1 MEEIITTTKKQKL
14 IEASDDTKN
23 SGMFDSANL
32 SSADPKSIG
41 RPNLR
46 PKVSLVSVF
55 DPKTLFYEKEYLINT
70 KVKKSKQS

>member
-14 IEASDDTKN
+14 IEESDDTKN
-23 SGMFDSANL
+23 SGMLDSANL

-55 DPKTLFYEKEYLINT
+55 DPKTLVYEKEYLINT

>member
-1 MEEIITTTKKQKL
+1 MEEINTNQKQKL
-14 IEASDDTKN
+14 IEETDDTKN

-32 SSADPKSIG
+32 SSADPKSLG

-55 DPKTLFYEKEYLINT
+55 EPKTLVYEKEYLVNT
-70 KVKKSKQS
+70 KVKKSK